1 MSPEQLRRIEELRR
15 RQLEQMRRSRDQRQ
29 RPQKAIFPGT
39 PEYAA
44 QQQKIANMPQEL
56 KDLQTSFQQ
65 KQIDFQKRRMQDP
78 EFIAYVNKQKE
89 FVQRLQSNPEY
100 QELQRAAFNA
110 QRQGRPFVPNDAQKR
125 TQQKLK
131 MEQDLFQRQMQQDP
145 YVSKMRAEDAAFRK
159 ATQQERETLN
169 RRMQEYVTPTPP
181 RDEQLRQRQA
191 DRLLDQRDFLKKIAP
206 RDPTKPISV
215 PATPMPPPTRVS
227 PPKQITSSPPTK
239 IDRRRRKTHGD
250 PMRKRRD
257 PRPNMVTQMPATLG
271 PSAPVQAVPK
281 KPTVESQMKDL
292 MSTYGKPDPQNEPA
306 WAKAAREKAKTMQ
319 FTRGRMGPP

>member
-15 RQLEQMRRSRDQRQ
+15 RQQEQMMRS
-29 RPQKAIFPGT
+29 
-39 PEYAA
+39 
-44 QQQKIANMPQEL
+44 
-56 KDLQTSFQQ
+56 
-65 KQIDFQKRRMQDP
+65 
-78 EFIAYVNKQKE
+78 
-89 FVQRLQSNPEY
+89 
-100 QELQRAAFNA
+100 
-110 QRQGRPFVPNDAQKR
+110 
-125 TQQKLK
+125 
-131 MEQDLFQRQMQQDP
+131 
-145 YVSKMRAEDAAFRK
+145 
-159 ATQQERETLN
+159 
-169 RRMQEYVTPTPP
+169 RRMQEYMTPTPP

-227 PPKQITSSPPTK
+227 PPKQITGSPPTK

-292 MSTYGKPDPQNEPA
+292 MSKTQNYNAQFEGQNRKINVGDLGPM
-306 WAKAAREKAKTMQ
+306 AKAAREKAKTMQ